1 MSGEA
6 LSAKLIEKSL
16 NYHGM
21 PLLKIWEGERGES
34 DLTKLGIQNL
44 DFAVY
49 QMRQKNLTFQDRA
62 KRLKLHQFIS
72 KNATQLFSE
81 SLIDNHSVTIIEDD
95 EWGKDTS
102 VQIPLLEAL
111 LPADKTGR
119 TRHFFDNV
127 QRGDVIFGTVMNKST
142 PGYII
147 KVACSAGSQ
156 DRYVQDLAIKA
167 YVPYSNTTS
176 SGDKKTANRS
186 LVQGN
191 FVCCEVQEVTAETE
205 KLVCEMKGSVCRIGD
220 KEYTTGLVTSEQF
233 PDFYKITSEKKN
245 FTFEEILQSSPS
257 FKNPYSDEYLFESVG
272 LSPREHYSIMS
283 SLRGRFPQQ
292 EYSNEL
298 RQVQAS
304 KWAFRSVAEGIEH
317 FKVGRHSEAF
327 QCLNKALNIDPRNV
341 EGLVARGALYANS
354 GSFKKAVDDFETAL
368 KLNPSHAN
376 ARKYM
381 GETLVAL
388 GRSYE
393 EENKLEEARKAYQ
406 DCLVIIP
413 HHEEAMN
420 SLEYLKNRSQ
430 KQPSMLFE
438 PGELELPALNFNTK
452 ERKLD
457 DVLGG
462 GSSKKDKKSKKK
474 KPKGKSSKKYSSS
487 SGSSSDSSD
496 SSDSDSDSSS
506 DTDSSSSSGS
516 DESHGGRKKKGS
528 KKKREKSMSPLSK
541 RMAIM
546 SGNVRDSSESASYQF
561 NQSYMSTDSVPQAPP
576 PPSVVDDY
584 ELKVRQFLEIT
595 RDEDNYEEKVR
606 KFVEEASKYRKERKL
621 MEEKNRKKK
630 KKDGKKS
637 KKESR
642 KRRKEKEE
650 KHRKKSTKK
659 DKIELDDLENK
670 KLREA
675 LKIFEK
681 LPVLDE
687 LGSKLSSI
695 YGKSTDNDGKID
707 EDSKGKGKRQSP
719 EKDDYPE
726 GKWKM
731 IFTKD
736 QKKDAKPSTSKGG
749 SSLAKQHPFMGDSE
763 DSDTE
768 DNLGQPQPSTSSSSY
783 YDKRR
788 GDDEKKRR
796 SSPHGGQKKYDVPKS
811 AAKSTPVVLDK
822 FGSFRLATADR
833 TPPKAP
839 MQFQRRSRSRSKSKK
854 RSSSSQSRSRTPQ
867 RRRSRSLSY
876 TKRRYSRSRSRSY
889 RSRTRSRSKSYSRSR
904 SRSRSMDR
912 HRFEKRSFRGHGY
925 DRDRGTGFYKS
936 RFNPRGGYRGRGGG
950 FRDNRD
956 FRGRG
961 RDRPFRA
968 RGRGNPRYMSS
979 RGRDDHRDRRYD
991 RDGSYDRNSDRESNY
1006 DDRRDRF
1013 SKRSSKEHRR
1023 SITPTKAMDK
1033 GKGEMDDVTTSAAT
1047 AEN

>member
-1 MSGEA
+1 MSGDT
-6 LSAKLIEKSL
+6 LSGQLVEQSL

-21 PLLKIWEGERGES
+21 PLLKIWEGERGDS
-34 DLTKLGIQNL
+34 DLDKLGIQNPT
-44 DFAVY
+44 FSVY
-49 QMRQKNLTFQDRA
+49 QARQKNLTFQDRA
-62 KRLKLHQFIS
+62 KRLKLHQFMS
-72 KNATQLFSE
+72 KNATQLFNEKLMETNSVIV
-81 SLIDNHSVTIIEDD
+81 IDDD
-95 EWGKDTS
+95 EQKKDTFA
-102 VQIPLLEAL
+102 QMPLLEAL

-119 TRHFFDNV
+119 TRHFYSCI
-127 QRGDVIFGTVMNKST
+127 QRGDLIFGTIMNKST

-147 KVACSAGSQ
+147 KVSCSLGSQ
-156 DRYVQDLAIKA
+156 NRYVHDLAIKA
-167 YVPYSNTTS
+167 YVPYSNTTT

-186 LVQGN
+186 LLQGN
-191 FVCCEVQEVTAETE
+191 FVCCEVQEVTPETE
-205 KLVCEMKGSVCRIGD
+205 KLVCEMKGRTCTIGD
-220 KEYTTGLVTSEQF
+220 KEYTTGLVTSESF
-233 PDFYKITSEKKN
+233 PDFYKITSDKKN
-245 FTFEEILQSSPS
+245 LAFDEILETLPS

-272 LSPREHYSIMS
+272 QSQREHYSIMS
-283 SLRGRFPQQ
+283 NLRGRFPQQ

-393 EENKLEEARKAYQ
+393 EENKVEEARKAYQ

-430 KQPSMLFE
+430 KPSMLFE

-457 DVLGG
+457 DVLQG
-462 GSSKKDKKSKKK
+462 GSSKKEKKSKKK
-474 KPKGKSSKKYSSS
+474 KLKAKSSKKYSSS
-487 SGSSSDSSD
+487 SGSSSESSD
-496 SSDSDSDSSS
+496 SSESDSESSS
-506 DTDSSSSSGS
+506 DSDSSSSSGS
-516 DESHGGRKKKGS
+516 DESHGRKKKSS
-528 KKKREKSMSPLSK
+528 KKKRAKSMSPLSK

-546 SGNVRDSSESASYQF
+546 SGNVRDSSESTSYQF
-561 NQSYMSTDSVPQAPP
+561 NQSYTDSIPQAPP

-621 MEEKNRKKK
+621 MDEKNRKKK

-637 KKESR
+637 KKENR
-642 KRRKEKEE
+642 KKRKEKEE
-650 KHRKKSTKK
+650 KHKKKGNK
-659 DKIELDDLENK
+659 RDKIDLDDLENK

-695 YGKSTDNDGKID
+695 YGKSTDNDGKVD
-707 EDSKGKGKRQSP
+707 DDSKTKGKRQSM
-719 EKDDYPE
+719 EKDYPE

-736 QKKDAKPSTSKGG
+736 QKKDVKPSTSKGQLNKG
-749 SSLAKQHPFMGDSE
+749 QYPFMGESE
-763 DSDTE
+763 DSDAAA
-768 DNLGQPQPSTSSSSY
+768 DNLGQPQASTSSY

-788 GDDEKKRR
+788 R
-796 SSPHGGQKKYDVPKS
+796 SSPQHSGQKKYDMPKVQVPP
-811 AAKSTPVVLDK
+811 APVVLDK

-833 TPPKAP
+833 TSPKAP
-839 MQFQRRSRSRSKSKK
+839 MQFQRRSRSR
-854 RSSSSQSRSRTPQ
+854 RSSSSRQSSRTPP
-867 RRRSRSLSY
+867 RRRSRSSSY
-876 TKRRYSRSRSRSY
+876 PKRRHSRSMSYHSRS
-889 RSRTRSRSKSYSRSR
+889 SYSRSR
-904 SRSRSMDR
+904 SRSVDR
-912 HRFEKRSFRGHGY
+912 HRFDKRRTNY
-925 DRDRGTGFYKS
+925 RGTGFYKT

-950 FRDNRD
+950 
-956 FRGRG
+956 RG

-968 RGRGNPRYMSS
+968 RGGRYIN
-979 RGRDDHRDRRYD
+979 RGRDDHRRYD
-991 RDGSYDRNSDRESNY
+991 RDRNFDY

-1013 SKRSSKEHRR
+1013 RSSPKDRRR
-1023 SITPTKAMDK
+1023 SNTPPNSLGNK
-1033 GKGEMDDVTTSAAT
+1033 GKGENDNVSTSAAG
-1047 AEN
+1047 ADN

>member
-95 EWGKDTS
+95 EWGK
-102 VQIPLLEAL
+102 
-111 LPADKTGR
+111 
-119 TRHFFDNV
+119 
-127 QRGDVIFGTVMNKST
+127 
-142 PGYII
+142 
-147 KVACSAGSQ
+147 
-156 DRYVQDLAIKA
+156 
-167 YVPYSNTTS
+167 
-176 SGDKKTANRS
+176 
-186 LVQGN
+186 
-191 FVCCEVQEVTAETE
+191 
-205 KLVCEMKGSVCRIGD
+205 
-220 KEYTTGLVTSEQF
+220 
-233 PDFYKITSEKKN
+233 EKKN

-420 SLEYLKNRSQ
+420 SLEYLKNR
-430 KQPSMLFE
+430 
-438 PGELELPALNFNTK
+438 
-452 ERKLD
+452 
-457 DVLGG
+457 G

-516 DESHGGRKKKGS
+516 DESHGGRKKKSS

-546 SGNVRDSSESASYQF
+546 SGNVRDSNESASYQF